1 MIITKGISH
10 VNSFMNDCRICCG
23 QRFSIRRKCEVWNL
37 IQNFRTCDQA
47 WLGHIKI
54 LARAKFWPSF
64 KKARNMIILFGKR
77 LCDRML
83 NTEWSNP
90 VRREVER
97 DLRRWLVVSP
107 WSRWAPESS
116 WCHTAWPAA
125 CRWSSQSP
133 RQTNLCRRRS
143 APTPRAPCRTWYS
156 CERLQVN
163 TENRLRKSLNS
174 L

>member
-1 MIITKGISH
+1 
-10 VNSFMNDCRICCG
+10 
-23 QRFSIRRKCEVWNL
+23 
-37 IQNFRTCDQA
+37 
-47 WLGHIKI
+47 
-54 LARAKFWPSF
+54 
-64 KKARNMIILFGKR
+64 MIILFGKR

-163 TENRLRKSLNS
+163 TENRLRKKHQQSVNILIFSLCCFTS
-174 L
+174 QFILWQRTHSPVAFDTRKVTERTSGHRVIQTLRMSHVRKTVEAF